1 MNPLY
6 PDNNKDNNHI
16 VKYHPGK
23 QCKFTFDINK
33 VIIKPSDEEFK
44 QGIEV
49 TSSKNYLH
57 QDWGPTLDVW
67 FMHVKVSC
75 YHDVAIDHGNEYKVT
90 VELRITEQ
98 LIDKIIFRF
107 LC

>member
-1 MNPLY
+1 MILGLPNDIYLNLISLLQVFLLEFIDSMNPLY

-57 QDWGPTLDVW
+57 
-67 FMHVKVSC
+67 
-75 YHDVAIDHGNEYKVT
+75 
-90 VELRITEQ
+90 
-98 LIDKIIFRF
+98 
-107 LC
+107 